1 MFNYDGKHSQEDPPI
16 DDETQ
21 RTEAEQENNG

>member
-1 MFNYDGKHSQEDPPI
+1 MFNIQPFFRNEDPDI
-16 DDETQ
+16 EDETQ